1 MILQQKQPPTGKNLV
16 DNVEMVF
23 LQNAEAGTYTI
34 YVEHDGSL
42 ENDEQAFSIIISGI
56 DEYTYPPQCATT
68 LETPEN
74 EGTNVF
80 ITQEISWNPVEYAS
94 SYDVF
99 FGTDGEGV
107 EIPTSIYNGENV
119 PTNSFFYLMEPSTTY
134 YLHVVPKNNFGEAE
148 GCGTIWSFST
158 LEAITQYPYL
168 LDMSEVEVP
177 MLPELWHAVDLSD
190 ADWKSTN
197 QIGVGDNKSMILF
210 NPGGLIETDYDNWF
224 ISPPFSVEV
233 GKEYM
238 LSYYLKNMIFGHEE
252 SLTLYWGNTPLPE
265 DLVNILTTHQDMDE
279 VDWIESESM
288 IIPDEDGYVF
298 LGWHAESV
306 AGLGILLDNILVED
320 YGPVS
325 VINPDIE
332 ENPVFAYNGERIIL
346 KGGENWDNASL
357 EMTNVLGQTVHV
369 SKFYRNASLD
379 LNESDYSGIYI
390 VTLTKGNARKTWKIV
405 KN

>member
-1 MILQQKQPPTGKNLV
+1 
-16 DNVEMVF
+16 
-23 LQNAEAGTYTI
+23 
-34 YVEHDGSL
+34 
-42 ENDEQAFSIIISGI
+42 
-56 DEYTYPPQCATT
+56 
-68 LETPEN
+68 
-74 EGTNVF
+74 
-80 ITQEISWNPVEYAS
+80 
-94 SYDVF
+94 
-99 FGTDGEGV
+99 
-107 EIPTSIYNGENV
+107 
-119 PTNSFFYLMEPSTTY
+119 
-134 YLHVVPKNNFGEAE
+134 VPKNNFGEAE
-148 GCGTIWSFST
+148 ECGTIWSFST

-177 MLPELWHAVDLSD
+177 MLPELWHAVNLSD

-325 VINPDIE
+325 VINPGIE

-357 EMTNVLGQTVHV
+357 EMVNVLGQTVHV